1 VTRSHSCCQLHCPT
15 LAAPSSHAR
24 SRSCALPRSD
34 RLSRCARLPSAH
46 LAILRPRNSGLPP
59 SPSPPAR
66 CAHLLRTWGRRRRSW
81 TVKRTRRGTKR
92 SLARSASANPRP
104 LPFAPQAHASSAAG
118 AGAATDPAWP
128 VGSRQAGIGG
138 VVAATICVPG
148 VGTPCAPK
156 RARGAMVGRTE
167 RLHARVDVPPTS
179 HDRPWPVGCPRPPRP
194 EFRAQADTRPLP
206 ETGDITLETRVPEV
220 LGGCMC

>member
-1 VTRSHSCCQLHCPT
+1 MAVEEEEEEEEAAAAEEEQVTRSHSCCQLHCPT

-46 LAILRPRNSGLPP
+46 PAILRPRNSGLPP

-118 AGAATDPAWP
+118 AGAGAGAGCSRAQEGDAQAATLPRADPATDPARP

-138 VVAATICVPG
+138 VVAARSVCVG
-148 VGTPCAPK
+148 SARLARRRGHAAP
-156 RARGAMVGRTE
+156 
-167 RLHARVDVPPTS
+167 
-179 HDRPWPVGCPRPPRP
+179 W
-194 EFRAQADTRPLP
+194 
-206 ETGDITLETRVPEV
+206 
-220 LGGCMC
+220 

>member
-1 VTRSHSCCQLHCPT
+1 ML
-15 LAAPSSHAR
+15 R

-46 LAILRPRNSGLPP
+46 LAILRTRNSGLPP

-206 ETGDITLETRVPEV
+206 EIS
-220 LGGCMC
+220 

>member
-1 VTRSHSCCQLHCPT
+1 MEEEEEEEAAAAEEEQVTRSHSCCQLHCPT

-46 LAILRPRNSGLPP
+46 LAILRPRNSP

-206 ETGDITLETRVPEV
+206 ETA
-220 LGGCMC
+220 